1 MSEEPKEE
9 KEIPPEEK
17 HEEIPPELISPEEIP
32 DVIPDEMFEGI
43 SEEKPEEKKEEKP
56 EEKKEEKNN
65 NSNDP
70 EIKKYTQEDFDKNSF
85 CSKAIY
91 EKSKQYQAPF
101 PIRLTKDQL
110 TIKYNPDYLKDFS
123 IKDYYGVYCLNQEI
137 VDRQGGVIKDL
148 IMQLT
153 KSILSRQHMT
163 ISLPIRIFEPRSMI
177 ERYVDWFSF
186 APDLLEKAALCED
199 NLDTFKNVIIFAL
212 SALFRSTEQ
221 LKPLNPLL
229 GETYQCEWED
239 GSKFYIEHISH
250 HPPISNI
257 YITSGKNLFVVSG
270 YINMELG
277 GILKAMFKNS
287 MLMIPKGKITV
298 YFPQKKQTISFQFP
312 KINMGGAIWGQRY
325 IYFYDMMKFEDK
337 ENGLKCIIG
346 FANGV
351 KELKKKRIH
360 DIYGKI
366 FKYKYTEEE
375 LKKPFY
381 CDSLPYYPFPTNKD
395 DIITEIT
402 GSWLEEIKFDDKVC
416 FTIKESTPPAVYPS
430 DNPLP
435 SDSRYREDK
444 IWLKHSFDNKE
455 KFGKLFEDYGQSWKL
470 GLEAQQRFDR
480 GLRKEYADKK
490 AKEEKDNKNK

>member
-9 KEIPPEEK
+9 KEIPPEEV
-17 HEEIPPELISPEEIP
+17 HEELPPELIRPEEIP

-43 SEEKPEEKKEEKP
+43 SEEKPKEKKEEKP

-65 NSNDP
+65 NQNDP

-153 KSILSRQHMT
+153 KSILSRKHMT

-287 MLMIPKGKITV
+287 MLMIPKGKIIV
-298 YFPQKKQTISFQFP
+298 YFPQKNKQYLFNFQ
-312 KINMGGAIWGQRY
+312 KLIWVVLY
-325 IYFYDMMKFEDK
+325 
-337 ENGLKCIIG
+337 
-346 FANGV
+346 GV
-351 KELKKKRIH
+351 K
-360 DIYGKI
+360 DIFI
-366 FKYKYTEEE
+366 FM
-375 LKKPFY
+375 
-381 CDSLPYYPFPTNKD
+381 
-395 DIITEIT
+395 I
-402 GSWLEEIKFDDKVC
+402 
-416 FTIKESTPPAVYPS
+416 
-430 DNPLP
+430 
-435 SDSRYREDK
+435 
-444 IWLKHSFDNKE
+444 
-455 KFGKLFEDYGQSWKL
+455 
-470 GLEAQQRFDR
+470 
-480 GLRKEYADKK
+480 
-490 AKEEKDNKNK
+490 